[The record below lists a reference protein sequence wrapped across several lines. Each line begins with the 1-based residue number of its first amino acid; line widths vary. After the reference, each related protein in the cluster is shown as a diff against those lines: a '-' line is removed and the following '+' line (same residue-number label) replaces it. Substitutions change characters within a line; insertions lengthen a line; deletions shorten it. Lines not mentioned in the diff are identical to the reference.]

1 MNSFNYFDGIDGL
14 LSILTISV
22 LCILYFLIANK
33 EIKLFLILILLPIFC
48 YLFFNFSL
56 FGLPKLFLGDSGS
69 LLLGFIISF
78 ILIYAGSQKLVH
90 PILLAWS
97 ISIFVYE
104 FISINIIRLMINKN
118 PFKAGEDHLHHVIF
132 KKTKS
137 TFQTNILITTANILL
152 FTAGYLF
159 FLSINPL
166 ASLILF
172 LFSFKIYFIIRNKYK

>member
-1 MNSFNYFDGIDGL
+1 M
-14 LSILTISV
+14 
-22 LCILYFLIANK
+22 
-33 EIKLFLILILLPIFC
+33 IF
-48 YLFFNFSL
+48 
-56 FGLPKLFLGDSGS
+56 GDSGS

-137 TFQTNILITTANILL
+137 TFQTNILIATINILL
-152 FTAGYLF
+152 FINGYLF